1 MNKKLK
7 RLIGISLSII
17 GVLVLVVVGYIA
29 YGIAFRTHP
38 DPGFKIGNN
47 FEQPVAV
54 YFNGQKMGTIN
65 KYKSKTFYP
74 NEVLT
79 TASTNL
85 LVELKSGS
93 GEILY
98 SRSFTWEELI
108 DTIRHGILWLPG
120 LRK

>member
-7 RLIGISLSII
+7 RLIVILLSII

-38 DPGFKIGNN
+38 DPDFKIGNN
-47 FEQPVAV
+47 FEQTVAV

-65 KYKSKTFYP
+65 KYKYKTFYP
-74 NEVLT
+74 NEILT
-79 TASTNL
+79 TSNTNL

-108 DTIRHGILWLPG
+108 NIVQHDILWLPG
-120 LRK
+120 LRE

>member
-1 MNKKLK
+1 MNNKLK
-7 RLIGISLSII
+7 RLIGISLAII

-38 DPGFKIGNN
+38 DP
-47 FEQPVAV
+47 VAV

-65 KYKSKTFYP
+65 KYKSKTFYR

-79 TASTNL
+79 TASTDL

-120 LRK
+120 IRA

>member
-1 MNKKLK
+1 MTNKMKL
-7 RLIGISLSII
+7 LIGLLVL
-17 GVLVLVVVGYIA
+17 GVLLLVVVGYIA

-108 DTIRHGILWLPG
+108 DTIRHDILWLPG